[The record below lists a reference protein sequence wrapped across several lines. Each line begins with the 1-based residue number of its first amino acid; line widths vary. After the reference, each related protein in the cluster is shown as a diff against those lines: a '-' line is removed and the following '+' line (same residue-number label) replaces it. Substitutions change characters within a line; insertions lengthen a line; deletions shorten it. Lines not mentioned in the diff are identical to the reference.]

1 MKYFYVFFI
10 FAPIFSFAQDK
21 PIVNIGGALRYNYL
35 ISSWDA
41 DQKDIGGDFVYDFF
55 RINAEA
61 EFKDVYLNVE
71 YRHYAPSFGGGF
83 MKQGWL
89 GYKISNNEDLHLGLT
104 QVPFG
109 IQTYNSN
116 NWFFN
121 LTYYVGLEDDHD
133 LGVKYM
139 NIGDTFEY
147 QLAFFKSSELYSLGG
162 SREVSSERYA
172 YDIVGTNKEVNQFN
186 GKFIYKT
193 GNKFKNRIGLSA
205 QYGGLY
211 NIETKENGNHH
222 AMSLHHEVSYKRWNL
237 KTELI
242 SVRHNPKNPEGESR
256 DIVRMGAY
264 GFPYDIASDFE
275 MYTAAI
281 SYSLPVE
288 IGPISNLRFYNDF
301 GYMNKKA
308 TDFKNTAMNVTG
320 IMVTAGDVF
329 VYIDYAAGYNHSWFG
344 GDFTNELGAGKPNL
358 DWEARFNINF
368 GYYFLTDNKSR

>member
-1 MKYFYVFFI
+1 MKEKFLFFI
-10 FAPIFSFAQDK
+10 LIPIFNFAQDK
-21 PIVNIGGALRYNYL
+21 PIVDVGGALRYNYL
-35 ISSWDA
+35 MSSWNSE
-41 DQKDIGGDFVYDFF
+41 QKDIGGDFVYDFF

-61 EFKDVYLNVE
+61 KYKNVYLNAE
-71 YRHYAPSFGGGF
+71 YREYSSAFGGGF

-89 GYKISNNEDLHLGLT
+89 GYSINEQEDVHLGLT

-109 IQTYNSN
+109 IQTYNSH

-139 NIGDTFEY
+139 NIGNKFEY
-147 QLAFFKSSELYSLGG
+147 QLAFFKNSELLDLGG
-162 SREVSSERYA
+162 SNEVSTNRYA
-172 YDIVGTNKEVNQFN
+172 YDIVGTNKEINQVN
-186 GKFIYKT
+186 GKFVYKT
-193 GNKFKNRIGLSA
+193 GEKFNHRLGLSA

-211 NIETKENGNHH
+211 NIETKQTGNHH
-222 AMSLHHEVSYKRWNL
+222 ALALHHEIFYKRWNL

-242 SVRHNPKNPEGESR
+242 SARHNPKNPEGERR
-256 DIVRMGAY
+256 DVVRMGAY

-281 SYSLPVE
+281 SYGLPVE
-288 IGPISNLRFYNDF
+288 IGPISKLTFYNDF
-301 GYMNKKA
+301 GYMDKKA
-308 TDFKNTAMNVTG
+308 TGFKNSAMNVTG
-320 IMVTAGDVF
+320 VLVTAGDVYI
-329 VYIDYAAGYNHSWFG
+329 YIDYAAGYNHSWFG
-344 GDFTNELGAGKPNL
+344 GDFTNELGEGNPNL